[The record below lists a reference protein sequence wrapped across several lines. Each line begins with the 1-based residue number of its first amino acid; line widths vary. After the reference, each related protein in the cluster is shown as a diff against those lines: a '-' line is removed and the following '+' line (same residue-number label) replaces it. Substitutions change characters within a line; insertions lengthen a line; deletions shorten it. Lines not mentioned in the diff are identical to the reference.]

1 MKANLLQTC
10 QKCHPD
16 ATANF
21 SDAWLSHYIPT
32 RERTPLVYWSRLAY
46 QILIPGVVGG
56 MALFV
61 ASDFLRRRLDRRRHL
76 ERRHRGETA

>member
-1 MKANLLQTC
+1 MKANLLRTC
-10 QKCHPD
+10 QKCNPD
-16 ATANF
+16 ATTNF

-61 ASDFLRRRLDRRRHL
+61 ASDFLRRRLDRRRL
-76 ERRHRGETA
+76 RHDRVEPV